1 MSITSILFNHYHAF
15 FEIFAQ
21 VSFGR
26 EWKMCPKFKFQSCL
40 KKRVCLPF
48 VMYCYV
54 FSKASDIVSSVFWPL
69 KTNDFSYE
77 SIARLQIIIKIR

>member
-1 MSITSILFNHYHAF
+1 MHFLKFLHRSLL
-15 FEIFAQ
+15 
-21 VSFGR
+21 V
-26 EWKMCPKFKFQSCL
+26 EWKMCPKFKIQSCL